1 MPPSDF
7 KRVIAES
14 PYVFVIGV
22 AGDSGS
28 GKTTFTRAI
37 REIFGDDLVSTIT
50 IDDYHRYDR
59 RERKIL
65 GITPLAPEANRFDL
79 LEEHLAELKAGRT
92 VEKPVYNHD
101 NGEFGPPVPFSPT
114 KILILEGLHPFI
126 TKKLRDLIDFKLY
139 VDPDPDVKR
148 AWKIKRDVERR
159 GYSVEA
165 VLREMEERKPDYERY
180 VAPQCRFADAV
191 IRIAFSK
198 YGREASERRNIYRV
212 TLCQSR
218 LDKSIGDVDLSID
231 LFGLLSLSE
240 RNFMVEFTIE
250 DVGGKAMG
258 ALTFDGELNDAVAKK
273 LEHNIEIQTQVGP
286 IDLSQ
291 ESDYLTAGDMAQL
304 ILAWRIINRR
314 IFIETAPKAAG
325 TEEVEAEDD
334 GCRCGRKEF

>member
-1 MPPSDF
+1 MPPSDL

-14 PYVFVIGV
+14 PYVFIIGV

-37 REIFGDDLVSTIT
+37 REIFGEELVSTIT

-65 GITPLAPEANRFDL
+65 GITPLVPEANRFDL
-79 LEEHLAELKAGRT
+79 LEEHLVALKAGET
-92 VEKPVYNHD
+92 IQKPVYNHD
-101 NGEFGPPVPFSPT
+101 NGMFDPPVPFSPT

-126 TKKLRDLIDFKLY
+126 TPTMRDLIDFKLY

-148 AWKIKRDVERR
+148 AWKIKRDVDKR
-159 GYSVEA
+159 GYSVDA
-165 VLREMEERKPDYERY
+165 VVREMAEREPDYEQH

-198 YGREASERRNIYRV
+198 YGREASERRNIYHV
-212 TLCQSR
+212 TLCQSK
-218 LDKSIGDVDLSID
+218 LDKSIRDVDLSID
-231 LFGLLSLSE
+231 LFGLLSLSQ

-250 DVGGKAMG
+250 EVGGRTMG
-258 ALTFDGELNDAVAKK
+258 ALAFDGELNDAVVKK
-273 LEHNIEIQTQVGP
+273 LEKNIEIQTQVQP
-286 IDLSQ
+286 IDLVQS
-291 ESDYLTAGDMAQL
+291 SDYLTAGDMAQL

-314 IFIETAPKAAG
+314 IFIESAPGAAG
-325 TEEVEAEDD
+325 GVPAAPEGNG
-334 GCRCGRKEF
+334 GCGCGRR

>member
-37 REIFGDDLVSTIT
+37 REIFGQDLVSTIT

-59 RERKIL
+59 RERKVL
-65 GITPLAPEANRFDL
+65 GITPLVPEANRFDL

-92 VEKPVYNHD
+92 IAKPVYNHD
-101 NGEFGPPVPFSPT
+101 NGMFDPPVPFSPT

-126 TKKLRDLIDFKLY
+126 TRTLRDLIDFKLY

-159 GYSVEA
+159 GYSTEA
-165 VLREMEERKPDYERY
+165 VLREMEERKPDYDRY
-180 VAPQCRFADAV
+180 VAPQCQFADAV
-191 IRIAFSK
+191 IRIVFSK
-198 YGREASERRNIYRV
+198 YGRDVSEKRNVYHV
-212 TLCQSR
+212 TLCQSK
-218 LDKSIGDVDLSID
+218 LDRSIGDVDLSID
-231 LFGLLSLSE
+231 LFPLLSLSE
-240 RNFMVEFTIE
+240 RNFMVEFTTE

-258 ALTFDGELNDAVAKK
+258 ALTFDGELNDAVARR
-273 LEHNIEIQTQVGP
+273 LERNIELQTQVGP

-291 ESDYLTAGDMAQL
+291 DSDYLTAGDIAQL

-314 IFIETAPKAAG
+314 IFVESAPGAAG
-325 TEEVEAEDD
+325 TGEKASAGND
-334 GCRCGRKEF
+334 RCGCGR

>member
-37 REIFGDDLVSTIT
+37 REIFGKNLVSTIT

-59 RERKIL
+59 RERKEL
-65 GITPLAPEANRFDL
+65 GITPLVPEANRFDL
-79 LEEHLAELKAGRT
+79 LEEHLDDLKAGQT
-92 VEKPVYNHD
+92 IQKPVYNHD
-101 NGEFGPPVPFSPT
+101 NGKFEPPVPFKPT

-126 TKKLRDLIDFKLY
+126 TPKMRALIDFKLY

-159 GYSVEA
+159 GYSTEA
-165 VLREMEERKPDYERY
+165 VIGEMEERKPDFEQY

-198 YGREASERRNIYRV
+198 YGREASEKRNVYHV
-212 TLCQSR
+212 TLCQSK
-218 LDKSIGDVDLSID
+218 LEKSIRDVDLSID
-231 LFGLLSLSE
+231 LFPLLSLSQ
-240 RNFMVEFTIE
+240 RDFMVEFTVEEI
-250 DVGGKAMG
+250 GGRAMG
-258 ALTFDGELNDAVAKK
+258 ALTFDGELNDAVVKK
-273 LEHNIEIQTQVGP
+273 LEKNIEIQTQVRP
-286 IDLSQ
+286 IDLV
-291 ESDYLTAGDMAQL
+291 ESGAYLTAGDMAQL
-304 ILAWRIINRR
+304 ILAWRIVNRR
-314 IFIETAPKAAG
+314 IFIESTPAVTGEQAASTG
-325 TEEVEAEDD
+325 NG
-334 GCRCGRKEF
+334 GCECGRR